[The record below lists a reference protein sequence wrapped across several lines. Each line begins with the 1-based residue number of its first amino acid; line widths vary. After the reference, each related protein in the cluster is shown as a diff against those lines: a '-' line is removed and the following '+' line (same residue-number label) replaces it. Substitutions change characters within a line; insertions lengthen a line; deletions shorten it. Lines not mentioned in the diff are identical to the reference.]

1 MIILEKSMKAI
12 KRERYYMKNKVIVI
26 REEYDLRDLREALS
40 EGWIV
45 KMVVAQHVSTSVAV
59 ATAGGS
65 LRSSAQDSSTVK
77 GDIHYIL
84 EKEV

>member
-1 MIILEKSMKAI
+1 
-12 KRERYYMKNKVIVI
+12 MKNKVIVI

-45 KMVVAQHVSTSVAV
+45 KMVVAQHVSTSTSV
-59 ATAGGS
+59 ATSGS
-65 LRSSAQDSSTVK
+65 SFSNTEKESSTVK